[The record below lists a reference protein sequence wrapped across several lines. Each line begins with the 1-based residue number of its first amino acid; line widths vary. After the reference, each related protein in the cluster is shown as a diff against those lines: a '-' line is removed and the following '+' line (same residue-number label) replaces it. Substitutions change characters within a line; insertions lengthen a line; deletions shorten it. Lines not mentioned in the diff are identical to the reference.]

1 MRSLHFPAGAVRHH
15 AACLYHSFTSQQI
28 MRQLILLLLI
38 LPGSLLAAGKVTRIA
53 KHIDAQIVA
62 QQTAVQPGQPLRIAV
77 RLQMDSSWHIYW
89 KNPGDAGL
97 ATAVDWTLPEGCT
110 ISNLE
115 WPQPH
120 LFGDPPE
127 VCYGYEGQVLL
138 MATLTP
144 PATITTPTL
153 TIGATVELL
162 ACQDVCIPGKG
173 KLELTIPVAD
183 ASSETEWSQQFQ
195 ESAALVP
202 ASTETISGASVQ
214 RTSQGLQ
221 LLVPIQADTEN
232 AWFFAAEEG
241 VIDHSGQQSAA
252 PDGNGLVLMLP
263 ASPFPN
269 KDATRLRGV
278 LVVGKHRAV
287 ELDLPLPAV
296 E

>member
-1 MRSLHFPAGAVRHH
+1 ML
-15 AACLYHSFTSQQI
+15 
-28 MRQLILLLLI
+28 QLAFLLLLL
-38 LPGSLLAAGKVTRIA
+38 LPVPLFAVGKVTRIA
-53 KHIDAQIVA
+53 KHIDAEIVA
-62 QQTAVQPGQPLRIAV
+62 QQTAVQPGQPIRIAV
-77 RLQMDSSWHIYW
+77 RLQMDSGWHIYW

-97 ATAVDWTLPEGCT
+97 ATTVDWQLPEGFT

-127 VCYGYEGQVLL
+127 VCYGYDGQVLL

-173 KLELTIPVAD
+173 KLELAIPVAD
-183 ASSETEWSQQFQ
+183 ASAETEWSQHFQ
-195 ESAALVP
+195 ESATLVP
-202 ASTETISGASVQ
+202 ASGETLVGASLQ

-221 LLVPIQADTEN
+221 LFVPLQAD
-232 AWFFAAEEG
+232 ADDVWFFAAEEG
-241 VIDHSGQQSAA
+241 VIDHSGTQSAA
-252 PDGNGLVLMLP
+252 ADGGGLAVTIP
-263 ASPFPN
+263 NSPFPN

-278 LVVGKHRAV
+278 LVVGKHHAI